1 MIKNKA
7 MRNLCFIKR
16 TCGSFIDP
24 IPLKILY
31 CSLIRSHLE
40 YCPLIWINNTTK
52 QNSSLE
58 SIQNNFLRF
67 ISFKFNI
74 YMPPH
79 GSYNNVLHFLY
90 ILPLNERRIL
100 LLSKFL
106 NKLLLGVIDCPEL
119 LSSINLKIN
128 NLNTRDP
135 KPFYPQFS
143 NKNYIL
149 NFPANLLMVAGN
161 TYPFDFI

>member
-1 MIKNKA
+1 
-7 MRNLCFIKR
+7 
-16 TCGSFIDP
+16 
-24 IPLKILY
+24 
-31 CSLIRSHLE
+31 
-40 YCPLIWINNTTK
+40 
-52 QNSSLE
+52 
-58 SIQNNFLRF
+58 
-67 ISFKFNI
+67 
-74 YMPPH
+74 MPPH

>member
-7 MRNLCFIKR
+7 MRNLGFIKR

-31 CSLIRSHLE
+31 CSLVRSHLE
-40 YCPLIWINNTTK
+40 YRPLIWINNTSK

-58 SIQNNFLRF
+58 SVQNNFLRF

-74 YMPPH
+74 YRPPH
-79 GSYNNVLHFLY
+79 GSYNNILHFLY
-90 ILPLNERRIL
+90 LLPLNEHRIL

-106 NKLLLGVIDCPEL
+106 NKLLLGVIDCPE
-119 LSSINLKIN
+119 
-128 NLNTRDP
+128 
-135 KPFYPQFS
+135 YC
-143 NKNYIL
+143 YH
-149 NFPANLLMVAGN
+149 
-161 TYPFDFI
+161 